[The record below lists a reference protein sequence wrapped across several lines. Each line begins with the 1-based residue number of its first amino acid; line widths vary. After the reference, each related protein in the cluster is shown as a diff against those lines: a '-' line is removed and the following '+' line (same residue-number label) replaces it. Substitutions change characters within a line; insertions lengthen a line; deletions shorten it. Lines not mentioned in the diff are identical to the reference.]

1 MRDSNSRPH
10 DYESGALPAELIQHS
25 LRKLSYITTRVH
37 FRQLFSFSL
46 NMLRNRE
53 RGEARYWHF
62 RSARQG
68 AGLHNWQDH
77 GSMKKSYWQ
86 FQQSFR
92 QAAFSNSAKLSHFA
106 VKLSKQKRRQVT
118 YLRDFSVSITFW
130 ERKSVPLNSGIE
142 QLGLGSGQ
150 RMIINGCKS
159 GFLLLK

>member
-10 DYESGALPAELIQHS
+10 DYESGALPAELIQHF

-37 FRQLFSFSL
+37 FRQLFSFSM

-53 RGEARYWHF
+53 RREARYWHF
-62 RSARQG
+62 RSARQD

-92 QAAFSNSAKLSHFA
+92 QAPCANSAKLPHFV
-106 VKLSKQKRRQVT
+106 VKHSEQKRRPVT
-118 YLRDFSVSITFW
+118 NLRHFPVSITFR
-130 ERKSVPLNSGIE
+130 EQKRGPFKQASGTDLTGRRE
-142 QLGLGSGQ
+142 ATD
-150 RMIINGCKS
+150 N
-159 GFLLLK
+159 